1 MTDPK
6 LPEPLPAAGSTP
18 EPARQS
24 PALRLARFYETL
36 TPAALDGLGQ
46 LYAPDARF
54 KDPFN
59 EVVGI
64 AAIRRIFAHMFATT
78 EAPRFEVTDCIE
90 QGGQAMQA
98 DMVAGGEG
106 QAAADFTRQV
116 GQRAAGIVQYVE
128 DLVSTR
134 QQGAAGLGQANLAA
148 EAVEQAHAQL
158 LFQAGDALA
167 YGRLGQVQALAGF
180 GKAAGFGDGD
190 KGIEVGQIHGALRGC
205 KDALSI
211 HSSSE
216 SFE

>member
-90 QGGQAMQA
+90 QGGQAM
-98 DMVAGGEG
+98 
-106 QAAADFTRQV
+106 
-116 GQRAAGIVQYVE
+116 
-128 DLVSTR
+128 
-134 QQGAAGLGQANLAA
+134 LGWT
-148 EAVEQAHAQL
+148 
-158 LFQAGDALA
+158 F
-167 YGRLGQVQALAGF
+167 RF
-180 GKAAGFGDGD
+180 
-190 KGIEVGQIHGALRGC
+190 ALRGRALTVRGVTHLRF
-205 KDALSI
+205 DAEGRVTL
-211 HSSSE
+211 HRDYWDAAEELYAKLPVVGALMRWLRRQAQGASSS
-216 SFE
+216 

>member
-36 TPAALDGLGQ
+36 TPAALDGLDQ

-90 QGGQAMQA
+90 QGGQAM
-98 DMVAGGEG
+98 
-106 QAAADFTRQV
+106 
-116 GQRAAGIVQYVE
+116 
-128 DLVSTR
+128 
-134 QQGAAGLGQANLAA
+134 LGWT
-148 EAVEQAHAQL
+148 
-158 LFQAGDALA
+158 F
-167 YGRLGQVQALAGF
+167 RF
-180 GKAAGFGDGD
+180 
-190 KGIEVGQIHGALRGC
+190 ALRGRALTVRGATPLRSDA
-205 KDALSI
+205 DALVPLPRDYWDAAEELYEKLPLLGGLMRAI
-211 HSSSE
+211 RRRLRATDPPR
-216 SFE
+216 